1 MKSEWIFRYKLE
13 AKVELD
19 QGPIIVEKHKK
30 SLPVLD
36 ELLSRIRND
45 DGFDGMMTMP

>member
-30 SLPVLD
+30 AYLCLMNYY
-36 ELLSRIRND
+36 L
-45 DGFDGMMTMP
+45 G

>member
-1 MKSEWIFRYKLE
+1 MKSEWIFRNKLE

-30 SLPVLD
+30 AYLCLMNYY
-36 ELLSRIRND
+36 L
-45 DGFDGMMTMP
+45 G